1 MKGYTMK
8 RQGRDNSNCVREAGG
23 LPVVRSTTV
32 IAVRRDGKVAM
43 AGDGQVSFGET
54 VMKNNARKV
63 RRLLDGKVLCGF
75 AGATA
80 DAFTL
85 LDRFEGKL
93 KEYSGDLTRAAVE
106 LAQEWRTDRNL
117 RRLEAMLLAADKNK
131 TLLISGTGD
140 VVEPA
145 DNALAIGS
153 GGNYAFAAALA
164 YLDGSALT
172 AKEIAERSLRIA
184 GNICIYTNDQITL
197 EEL

>member
-1 MKGYTMK
+1 MNGKKYK
-8 RQGRDNSNCVREAGG
+8 NGG
-23 LPVVRSTTV
+23 ANNEKPRFRSTTV
-32 IAVRRDGKVAM
+32 LAVRKDGKVAL
-43 AGDGQVSFGET
+43 AGDGQVTFGET

-85 LDRFEGKL
+85 FDRFEEKL

-106 LAQEWRTDRNL
+106 LATEWRMDRNL
-117 RRLEAMLLAADKNK
+117 RRLEAMLLVADTSK

-145 DNALAIGS
+145 TDALAIGS
-153 GGNYAFAAALA
+153 GGNYAYAAALA
-164 YLDGSALT
+164 YLDSGVLSAP
-172 AKEIAERSLRIA
+172 EIAERSLKIA
-184 GNICIYTNDQITL
+184 GDICIYTNSQITL
-197 EEL
+197 EVLES

>member
-1 MKGYTMK
+1 MGN
-8 RQGRDNSNCVREAGG
+8 DNYDETRGNNAEKKF
-23 LPVVRSTTV
+23 RSTTV
-32 IAVRRDGKVAM
+32 LAVRKGGTVAM
-43 AGDGQVSFGET
+43 AGDGQVTFGET

-85 LDRFEGKL
+85 FDRFEGKL

-106 LAQEWRTDRNL
+106 LATEWRTDRNL
-117 RRLEAMLLAADKNK
+117 RRLEAMLLVADKLK

-145 DNALAIGS
+145 TDALAIGS
-153 GGNYAFAAALA
+153 GGNYAYAAALA
-164 YLDGSALT
+164 YLDAGTMT
-172 AKEIAERSLRIA
+172 APEIAERSLKIA
-184 GNICIYTNDQITL
+184 GDICIYTNGQITL
-197 EEL
+197 EVLES